1 MSALNVKFGKGFI
14 KLRKSP
20 TIVGL
25 KTKETESTS
34 RNLDAVEEEKTP
46 EFVDKQFF
54 KDLGGFSVVSL
65 KTEEATVDRKLD
77 EVREKEEVELGTH
90 VYYAEGSNKPLI
102 PTGEI
107 FITFEEGVSLG
118 EQGIA
123 LDEYSL
129 ELIER
134 IDEDEIRV
142 KVSAHSPNPI
152 KTSALLQEVSLVKYA
167 EPDLDMPLDH
177 YAFRMPSD
185 QLVPQQWH
193 LQNSGFL
200 PDTQRP
206 LFRGADAKVVAAWRR
221 LGSLGNS
228 SVTIAVM
235 DNGFDLSHPDLR
247 DKVTKPFDLWSQ
259 SSNIHQGDPQHTH
272 GTPCA
277 SVALANSNGN
287 GMVGAAPQ
295 AKFMPISGV
304 SFSTGRT
311 EQMFDYCI
319 RNGADIIS
327 CSWGTTEYQFQ
338 LNAAK
343 ERAIARAARE
353 GRNGKGCI
361 ILFAAGNE
369 DYDYL
374 NFYATHPDVIAVG
387 ASTSMDKHASYSNR
401 GRELSVVAPSNGD
414 WPILAARAWWDPGWS
429 WKNGQ
434 FKYWMDGRSR
444 GDRYKHFGGTSSA
457 TPLVAG
463 ICALILSANPDLTAR
478 EVKEILQQTA
488 DKIGSPSSYY
498 YGHSRTYGYGR
509 VNAEKAVAEALRRKN
524 ASIVTPNIPSIPTVP
539 ETPTTGGST
548 GTELFRVDVEKQPAK
563 GWGIQIGAYTD
574 YNNVIVQTNR
584 MKQLFGE
591 PVVVA
596 SNQVNGQMIYKI
608 VVGNYI
614 SLQEAKSLQNR
625 MKGKGINGFP
635 RKLSDL

>member
-1 MSALNVKFGKGFI
+1 MSALNVKCGKGFI
-14 KLRKSP
+14 QLKKSP
-20 TIVGL
+20 TVVGL
-25 KTKETESTS
+25 KTKQSDTSSRSLEAEKETASLEY
-34 RNLDAVEEEKTP
+34 
-46 EFVDKQFF
+46 VDRKFF
-54 KDLGGFSVVSL
+54 ENLGGFEVVSL
-65 KTEEATVDRKLD
+65 KTEEESLDRKLD
-77 EVREKEEVELGTH
+77 EVRDKEEVELGTH
-90 VYYAEGSNKPLI
+90 VYYAEGSNKPLV

-129 ELIER
+129 DLIER

-142 KVSAHSPNPI
+142 KVTAHSPNPV
-152 KTSALLQEVSLVKYA
+152 KTAALLQQTSLVKYA

-177 YAFRMPSD
+177 YAFQVPSD
-185 QLVPQQWH
+185 HLIRQEWH
-193 LQNSGFL
+193 LENSGSL
-200 PDTQRP
+200 PDAQGP
-206 LFRGADAKVVAAWRR
+206 LSRGADARVVEAWRK
-221 LGSLGNS
+221 LGHLGDS
-228 SVTIAVM
+228 SVTIAVL

-259 SSNIHQGDPQHTH
+259 SSQLHQGDPQHTH

-277 SVALANSNGN
+277 SVALAKSNGS

-295 AKFMPISGV
+295 ARFMPINGISY
-304 SFSTGRT
+304 SAART

-327 CSWGTTEYQFQ
+327 CSWGTTDYQFQ
-338 LNAAK
+338 LNATK

-387 ASTSMDKHASYSNR
+387 ASTSLDKHASYSNR
-401 GRELSVVAPSNGD
+401 GRELSIVAPSNGD

-429 WKNGQ
+429 WKTGQ
-434 FKYWMDGRSR
+434 FKYWVDGRSR
-444 GDRYKHFGGTSSA
+444 GDRYKHFGGTSSS

-463 ICALILSANPDLTAR
+463 ICALILSANPELTAR

-488 DKIGSPSSYY
+488 DKIGSSSSYY
-498 YGHSRTYGYGR
+498 YGHSRAYGYGR
-509 VNAEKAVAEALRRKN
+509 VNAEKAVAEALRRK
-524 ASIVTPNIPSIPTVP
+524 ASSFSIPD
-539 ETPTTGGST
+539 TPVSQPTGGNSSGGST
-548 GTELFRVDVEKQPAK
+548 GTDLFKVDVEKQAPT

-574 YNNVIVQTNR
+574 YNNVILQSNR

-591 PVVVA
+591 SVVVGTSQA
-596 SNQVNGQMIYKI
+596 GGQMIYKV
-608 VVGNYI
+608 VVGNYD
-614 SLQEAKSLQNR
+614 SLQQAKSLQSR
-625 MKGKGINGFP
+625 MKAKGINGFP

>member
-14 KLRKSP
+14 KLKKSSSV
-20 TIVGL
+20 VGL
-25 KTKETESTS
+25 KTKKRETTS
-34 RNLDAVEEEKTP
+34 RSLDSADDEKAP
-46 EFVDKQFF
+46 DFVDRQFF
-54 KDLGGFSVVSL
+54 KDLGGFNVVSL
-65 KTEEATVDRKLD
+65 KTEDATVDRKLD
-77 EVREKEEVELGTH
+77 EVRSSGEVELGTH
-90 VYYAEGSNKPLI
+90 VYYAEGSNKPLV

-129 ELIER
+129 ELVER

-142 KVSAHSPNPI
+142 QVTANSPNPI
-152 KTSALLQEVSLVKYA
+152 KTAALLQQTSLVKYA

-185 QLVPQQWH
+185 HLIQQQWH

-200 PDTQRP
+200 PDIRRP
-206 LFRGADAKVVAAWRR
+206 LSRGADARVVGAWRK
-221 LGSLGNS
+221 LGHLGDPS
-228 SVTIAVM
+228 ITIAVL

-259 SSNIHQGDPQHTH
+259 SSRLHQGDPEHTH

-277 SVALANSNGN
+277 SVALAKSNGS

-295 AKFMPISGV
+295 AKFMPISGI
-304 SFSTGRT
+304 SFSAGRT

-374 NFYATHPDVIAVG
+374 NFYAAHPDVIAVG
-387 ASTSMDKHASYSNR
+387 ASTSLDKHASYSNR

-429 WKNGQ
+429 WQNGQ
-434 FKYWMDGRSR
+434 FKYWVDGRSR

-463 ICALILSANPDLTAR
+463 VCALILSANPELTAR
-478 EVKEILQQTA
+478 EVKDILQQTA
-488 DKIGSPSSYY
+488 DKIGSSSSYY

-509 VNAEKAVAEALRRKN
+509 VNAEKAVAEAIRRK
-524 ASIVTPNIPSIPTVP
+524 SSSSSIPTTTL
-539 ETPTTGGST
+539 TPGTGGGTTGSTT
-548 GTELFRVDVEKQPAK
+548 GTELFKVDVEKQPAT

-574 YNNVIVQTNR
+574 YNNVIHQSNR

-596 SNQVNGQMIYKI
+596 SSQVSGQMIYKV
-608 VVGNYI
+608 VVGNYN
-614 SLQEAKSLQNR
+614 SLQQAKNLQSR
-625 MKGKGINGFP
+625 MKAKGINGFP